1 MVCKMDEATPEQ
13 IAELIAA
20 VQNELVTLL
29 QASGGRVPY
38 ADPFEGR
45 ALLDAIHKACAAYV
59 GPDFSQLNFE
69 VGEVTPE
76 MRRLG
81 KCPTIHISGPLELM
95 EMLGR
100 PVSALRASDF
110 IDVDVRIVSEDEAA
124 EEVDSAC

>member
-1 MVCKMDEATPEQ
+1 MTSEDEATPEQ

-38 ADPFEGR
+38 ADPFEGGV
-45 ALLDAIHKACAAYV
+45 LLGAIQKACAAYV
-59 GPDFSQLNFE
+59 GPDFSQLKFE

-76 MRRLG
+76 MRRTG
-81 KCPTIHISGPLELM
+81 KCPPIHISGPLELM
-95 EMLGR
+95 ERLSR
-100 PVSALRASDF
+100 PEPGLRASDF